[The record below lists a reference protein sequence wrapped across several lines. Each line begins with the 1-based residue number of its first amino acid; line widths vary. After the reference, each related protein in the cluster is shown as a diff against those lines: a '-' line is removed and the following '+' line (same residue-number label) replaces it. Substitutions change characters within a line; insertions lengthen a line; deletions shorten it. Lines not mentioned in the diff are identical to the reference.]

1 MENYILKAFLFG
13 LQYYSLD
20 ITYFKSTLDSHLLD
34 LLWNKYWVNTLSSSP
49 LLGNRDYVAGQVAD
63 LGKHLS
69 STLMFWSQLR
79 IFLNKSCVI
88 LLSSVI
94 YRAHI
99 LSEYLL
105 DIILQWQICKQIA
118 SFVKKVDDCERL
130 CCRKFRLTIN
140 PKLVLGSY
148 PSDSRLQLCTFK
160 DGICQKPNI
169 VASLLNPLVVR
180 LYTFEV

>member
-1 MENYILKAFLFG
+1 
-13 LQYYSLD
+13 
-20 ITYFKSTLDSHLLD
+20 
-34 LLWNKYWVNTLSSSP
+34 
-49 LLGNRDYVAGQVAD
+49 
-63 LGKHLS
+63 
-69 STLMFWSQLR
+69 
-79 IFLNKSCVI
+79 LNKSCVI

>member
-1 MENYILKAFLFG
+1 M
-13 LQYYSLD
+13 
-20 ITYFKSTLDSHLLD
+20 DSHLLD

-79 IFLNKSCVI
+79 NFLNKSSVI

-94 YRAHI
+94 YRAYI

-105 DIILQWQICKQIA
+105 DYSA
-118 SFVKKVDDCERL
+118 MVDL
-130 CCRKFRLTIN
+130 
-140 PKLVLGSY
+140 
-148 PSDSRLQLCTFK
+148 
-160 DGICQKPNI
+160 
-169 VASLLNPLVVR
+169 
-180 LYTFEV
+180 